1 MITSKKKRTVAITVA
16 AALTLSTASVLLSAC
31 RKKADNEST
40 PLSVA
45 SDLFDGVF
53 NPFFYTSQPDGD
65 VVAQTQIGM
74 LASDK
79 NGLPTAGDGEPCV
92 SYAYSVKRTGSR
104 EEDYVEGAPNPYEN
118 YYTDYY
124 FALKDGLTFSDG
136 TPLTYKDVLFN
147 IYMYLDP
154 YYTGSATMYSVDI
167 QGLAAYRT
175 QRPGV
180 TDEGAF
186 NEAMDEEA
194 QKRIEALQ
202 NWALSDNSTAAEIND
217 PESTMKADVDKV
229 EELFKEELESSWTTA
244 MNATI
249 EDTIYETYGF
259 QHQWE
264 IFLQNYGCI
273 VMEYDYTDSE
283 GVRHYKRHD
292 DYNTNVEKTKD
303 ALIEEVYNTLIGMGR
318 DRADKTYRDALYN
331 VITNYGTASTF
342 RSYLIAEATRA
353 SLAEN
358 DGELLVKEVSGI
370 EILFGQTSIAE
381 GNLGGYND
389 GKTFEKPLDV
399 LHIRINGE
407 DPKAIQNFSFSV
419 APMHYYSPNADAFH
433 YTNNSKIGDP
443 GFQLEDNNFAVS
455 WSDTDFMNTIRR
467 NQVPLGAGP
476 YRATREGGS
485 SATDRISKE
494 EFYKNN
500 TAYLERNDAFLLG
513 APKIRFLS
521 YQVVSQ
527 SLVYETV
534 RSGGVHFGSPSVTS
548 EMQNNLDNADKG
560 TLDYRLTD
568 TLGYGYIGINA
579 DKIDNI
585 YLRKGI
591 MTTFDAAQVR
601 DYYKSDRLVSIIR
614 RPMST
619 MLKGYNAEGEEESY
633 YPEGA
638 QAYYPFDESGKTF
651 LAYAAEAGYAMAGDG
666 KLKSENGTGT
676 QLKLTFTIAGET
688 TDHPAYNTFLKAA
701 EILTKECGVDATVT
715 TDSTALSKLAS
726 GGLSI
731 WAAAWSSSSDPDMYQ
746 VYHKDSSATSILN
759 WGFPTIERS
768 TDDDRELDRDLL
780 DLLAAKIEEGR
791 ETSEFEGRKKA
802 YSESDEGAA
811 PYITTINNNNG
822 EIEIIENGEPNG
834 MSALDL
840 VMELAVEFPLYQRKT
855 LYVFQRGLFD
865 EATLKL
871 FDESSAFQSPLSK
884 IWLLSY
890 AQ

>member
-31 RKKADNEST
+31 KKKADNEST

-104 EEDYVEGAPNPYEN
+104 DNYQEGVANPYEN

-175 QRPGV
+175 QQ
-180 TDEGAF
+180 EGASDTEGF
-186 NEAMDEEA
+186 DTEVKGIADGWLQDMQTWAEADENDPSYPA
-194 QKRIEALQ
+194 
-202 NWALSDNSTAAEIND
+202 STIND
-217 PESTMKADVDKV
+217 EDSVMKKQVDEV
-229 EELFKEELESSWTTA
+229 ERLFQEELETSWTTA
-244 MNATI
+244 MNT
-249 EDTIYETYGF
+249 ELKDSIYEKWGF
-259 QHQWE
+259 KNKWE
-264 IFLQNYGCI
+264 IFLYEYGQI
-273 VMEYDYTDSE
+273 TVKQTSDSNGNKKYELIRDYE
-283 GVRHYKRHD
+283 NAVK
-292 DYNTNVEKTKD
+292 DYSKE
-303 ALIEEVYNTLIGMGR
+303 TLIKYIYELNIGLGR
-318 DRADKTYRDALYN
+318 SSASKAYRDSLYDIITYRATANTFYN
-331 VITNYGTASTF
+331 
-342 RSYLIAEATRA
+342 YLLAEASRST
-353 SLAEN
+353 LQ
-358 DGELLVKEVSGI
+358 DGELRVKEVSGI
-370 EILFGQTSIAE
+370 EILFDQDSIAE

-419 APMHYYSPNADAFH
+419 APMHYYSPNADEFQ

-443 GFQLEDNNFAVS
+443 VFQLEDNNFAVS

-534 RSGGVHFGSPSVTS
+534 RTGGVHFGSPSVTN
-548 EMQNNLDNADKG
+548 ELYGNLTGGDRNA
-560 TLDYRLTD
+560 LDYRMTD

-591 MTTFDAAQVR
+591 MTTFNTKLVS
-601 DYYKSDRLVSIIR
+601 DYYSGGNFASIIY

-633 YPEGA
+633 YPEDA
-638 QAYYPFDESGKTF
+638 QEYYPYDESGKTF
-651 LAYAAEAGYAMAGDG
+651 LTYAGMARYTYDG
-666 KLKSENGTGT
+666 VTLKDSKGA

-688 TDHPAYNTFLKAA
+688 TDHPAYNTFLRAA
-701 EILTKECGVDATVT
+701 EILSACGVDATVT

-768 TDDDRELDRDLL
+768 TDTERAFDRQLL
-780 DLLAAKIEEGR
+780 DLLADKIEEGR
-791 ETSEFEGRKKA
+791 ETSEFEGRKEA
-802 YSESDEGAA
+802 YSVSAPGAA
-811 PYITTINNNNG
+811 PYYVSDPESGAVTENPTGDPNN
-822 EIEIIENGEPNG
+822 